1 MAVTFCSACHQPIA
15 EAREGVRLPAL
26 KAHIFDVVRRA
37 GIDGVTID
45 DINAI
50 VYGDHPASPE
60 TIRNHIRQINEA
72 LAETSVRI
80 RGLLA
85 PKGLFRIVRSKK

>member
-1 MAVTFCSACHQPIA
+1 MATTFCPACHQPIA

-60 TIRNHIRQINEA
+60 TIRNHISQINEA
-72 LAETSVRI
+72 LAETGVRI
-80 RGLLA
+80 RGLST
-85 PKGLFRIVRSKK
+85 PKGYYRIVRSRP

>member
-1 MAVTFCSACHQPIA
+1 MAVMFCSACHQPIV

-26 KAHIFDVVRRA
+26 KVHVFDVVRRA

-60 TIRNHIRQINEA
+60 TIRNHISQINEA
-72 LAETSVRI
+72 LAETGVRI
-80 RGLLA
+80 RGLST
-85 PKGLFRIVRSKK
+85 PKGYYRIARSRP

>member
-1 MAVTFCSACHQPIA
+1 MATTFCPACHQPIA
-15 EAREGVRLPAL
+15 EAREGVRLPAVKL
-26 KAHIFDVVRRA
+26 RIFDVVRRA
-37 GIDGVTID
+37 GIDGVTIE

-60 TIRNHIRQINEA
+60 TIRNHISQINEA
-72 LAETSVRI
+72 LAETGVGI